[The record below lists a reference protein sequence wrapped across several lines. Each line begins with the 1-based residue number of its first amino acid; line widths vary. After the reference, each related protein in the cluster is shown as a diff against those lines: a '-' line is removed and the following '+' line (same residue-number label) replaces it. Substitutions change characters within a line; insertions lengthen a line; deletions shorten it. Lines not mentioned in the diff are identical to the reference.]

1 MRGIGRVRFISTRC
15 SAHPGFPSSPY
26 LPGLQGGEGTFAAS
40 SLRRFLYTPRMVDI
54 PRGRTIASRFPV
66 ISVVL
71 PFALLFGLCNY
82 YRTVNAVLAPHLVA
96 DFGLSAA
103 QLGLLVSVYFLVSA
117 IFQTPMGMLMD
128 RFGPRRVQAALMMIA
143 SIGTV
148 IFALGQSW
156 PVLLIGRSIM
166 GIGAAGG
173 LMTSIQAVTLW
184 FPAPRWPFFN
194 GMVMSIGT
202 LGTLIATLPTQ
213 YLLGYATWPYLLI
226 AAAIGGGGGAI
237 AMQIVVPERAKPPK
251 NETVGEQLRGIAAIY
266 RDRMFWRYA
275 PLYLATN
282 GSTMAFQSLWA
293 GPWLH
298 DVVGFGADAVAG
310 HLLILTV
317 IQICSYF
324 SVGSIAT
331 ALSKR
336 NVPLPRIVLTG
347 SAIYILSLTP
357 LMLPT
362 GAGVWSVLFGIGLLS
377 NVNTLCYPILSQ
389 YFPAAMTGRATTA
402 LNSFFYVGAFVVQLA
417 IGIVI
422 SLFPA
427 TDAGHYPTIAYQLAF
442 AVMIAMQLSALAWCF
457 IKPRAAVAGDSPAA
471 SKEAAAD

>member
-1 MRGIGRVRFISTRC
+1 M
-15 SAHPGFPSSPY
+15 A
-26 LPGLQGGEGTFAAS
+26 
-40 SLRRFLYTPRMVDI
+40 
-54 PRGRTIASRFPV
+54 RFPV
-66 ISVVL
+66 VSVVL

-96 DFGLSAA
+96 DFGLTAA
-103 QLGLLVSVYFLVSA
+103 QLGLLVSIYFLVSA
-117 IFQTPMGMLMD
+117 VFQTPMGMLMD
-128 RFGPRRVQAALMMIA
+128 RFGPRRVQAVLMVIA

-184 FPAPRWPFFN
+184 FPAPRWPLFN

-202 LGTLIATLPTQ
+202 LGTLVATLPTQ
-213 YLLGYATWPYLLI
+213 YLLGTTTWPYLLI
-226 AAAIGGGGGAI
+226 AAAIIGVGGAL
-237 AMQIVVPERAKPPK
+237 AMLVVVPERAKPPK
-251 NETVGEQLRGIAAIY
+251 NETIAEQLRGIGGIY
-266 RDRMFWRYA
+266 RDRVFWRYA

-298 DVVGFGADAVAG
+298 DVVGLDANAVAG
-310 HLLILTV
+310 HLLVLTV

-324 SVGSIAT
+324 TVGSIAT

-336 NVPLPRIVLTG
+336 HVPLPRIVLTG
-347 SAIYILSLTP
+347 STLYILFLTP
-357 LMLPT
+357 LLLPT

-389 YFPAAMTGRATTA
+389 HFPAAMTGRATTA

-422 SLFPA
+422 DFFPA
-427 TDAGHYPTIAYQLAF
+427 TETGHYPAIAYQLAF
-442 AVMIAMQLSALAWCF
+442 AVMIAMQVSALAWGF
-457 IKPRAAVAGDSPAA
+457 VKPRAMIAIEADSLQSPAA
-471 SKEAAAD
+471 AHRHIPASRN